1 MSIVSRRA
9 FIQGAGAFALATGG
23 LGSYAF
29 ALEPGIRLNVTPY
42 DVSPPHW
49 PKGFTLRAAVLADIH
64 ACVPWMPASRVR
76 AIAERTNAL
85 APDIIFLL
93 GDFSGG
99 HTLLT
104 EPVLPEDWGEALSIL
119 KAPLGVYSILGN
131 HDWQHGALPNLPSD
145 DAHGVRRALVNA
157 GITVLENDA
166 VRLQKEGQPFWVAGL
181 GDQLAGPR
189 ALGRNRGS
197 DDLPRTMARINDRAP
212 VILLA
217 HEPQIFRRAPDR
229 VSLTLA
235 GHTHG
240 GQVYFPLVGS
250 PLSHPRFGLGFT
262 DLVYGHIVEKGRHL
276 IISGGLGTSHVP
288 VRFLRPPE
296 ILDVTLGGL
305 TRANGPIA

>member
-23 LGSYAF
+23 VGTYAF
-29 ALEPGIRLNVTPY
+29 ALEPGFRLNVTSY
-42 DVSPPHW
+42 DILPPNW
-49 PKGFTLRAAVLADIH
+49 PKGFALKAAVLADIH

-76 AIAERTNAL
+76 AIAERANSL
-85 APDIIFLL
+85 APDVIFLL

-99 HTLLT
+99 HSRFT
-104 EPVLPEDWGEALSIL
+104 EPVMPEEWGEALSIL
-119 KAPLGVYSILGN
+119 KAPLGVFSILGN
-131 HDWQHGALPNLPSD
+131 HDWQHGVLPSFPSD
-145 DAHGVRRALVNA
+145 DAHGVRRGLVKA
-157 GITVLENDA
+157 GISVLENDA
-166 VRLQKEGQPFWVAGL
+166 VRLQKEGWPFWVAGL

-189 ALGRNRGS
+189 SLGLNKGS
-197 DDLPRTMARINDRAP
+197 DDLPRTMARIDDRAP

-217 HEPQIFRRAPDR
+217 HEPQIFRRVPER

-240 GQVYFPLVGS
+240 GQIYFPLIGS

-262 DLVYGHIVEKGRHL
+262 DLVYGHIVENGRHL

-288 VRFLRPPE
+288 IRFLQPPE
-296 ILDVTLGGL
+296 IVEVNIGARIEAGGSL
-305 TRANGPIA
+305 A

>member
-1 MSIVSRRA
+1 M
-9 FIQGAGAFALATGG
+9 ATGG

-29 ALEPGIRLNVTPY
+29 ALEPGFRLIVKPY
-42 DVSPPHW
+42 DIAPPHW
-49 PKGFTLRAAVLADIH
+49 PRRFALKAAVLADIH

-99 HTLLT
+99 HSRFT
-104 EPVLPEDWGEALSIL
+104 EPVMPEEWGEALSIL
-119 KAPLGVYSILGN
+119 RAPLGVYSILGN
-131 HDWQHGALPNLPSD
+131 HDWRHGVLPHVPSD
-145 DAHGVRRALVNA
+145 DAQGVRRALVNA

-181 GDQLAGPR
+181 GDQLSGPR
-189 ALGRNRGS
+189 ASGLYRGC
-197 DDLPRTMARINDRAP
+197 DDLPGTLARITDRAP

-217 HEPQIFRRAPDR
+217 HEPQIFRRVPDR

-235 GHTHG
+235 GHMHG
-240 GQVYFPLVGS
+240 GQVVLPLIGS
-250 PLSHPRFGLGFT
+250 PLSHPRFGLGYT
-262 DLVYGHIVEKGRHL
+262 DLLYGHIVENERHL

-288 VRFLRPPE
+288 IRFLQPPE
-296 ILDVTLGGL
+296 IVEV
-305 TRANGPIA
+305 NIGPATSRPLA